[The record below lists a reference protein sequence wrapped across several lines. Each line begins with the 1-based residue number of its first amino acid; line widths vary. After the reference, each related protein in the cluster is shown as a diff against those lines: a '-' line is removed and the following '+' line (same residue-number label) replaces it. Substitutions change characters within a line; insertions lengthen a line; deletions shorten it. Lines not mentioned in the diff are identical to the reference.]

1 MDIDHENKKLTIKQ
15 NDQTGRVVISG
26 KIIDS
31 WKIIFIGDVSNKIKN
46 VSKNYE
52 NLTGCLTFVDVVL
65 KNVSLSSKNSNCED
79 SINLIRSKGSIADII
94 ISNSKYDGIDADFS
108 SLEIKDLKIEN
119 SGNDCL
125 DFSFGQYKIENID
138 LKQCGDKGISV
149 GEKSNA
155 YFNNVKIQET
165 SIGIA
170 SKDSSF
176 VEANNVNIKDSKTCV
191 SAYKKKQEFNFAD
204 IKIEKMNCYNFKN
217 QVLTDEGST
226 IKIKNL

>member
-1 MDIDHENKKLTIKQ
+1 MLIKKLEICNYNLSNCKIQTLDFNYIESIYAQRFNFLKNKNKDKVYLFIGKNKKSNLTNSNQFRKIYINENLSIRYNDKISLDIDHENKKLTIKQ
-15 NDQTGRVVISG
+15 NDQTGRIVISG

-31 WKIIFIGDVSNKIKN
+31 WKIIFIGNESNKIKN

-138 LKQCGDKGISV
+138 LKQCGDKGS
-149 GEKSNA
+149 
-155 YFNNVKIQET
+155 
-165 SIGIA
+165 
-170 SKDSSF
+170 
-176 VEANNVNIKDSKTCV
+176 
-191 SAYKKKQEFNFAD
+191 
-204 IKIEKMNCYNFKN
+204 
-217 QVLTDEGST
+217 L
-226 IKIKNL
+226 